1 MVAPARKAYTN
12 DEKID
17 ALVRMN
23 TELLSEFWIMRDRMI
38 VLEHLRCV

>member
-17 ALVRMN
+17 ALVRMKN
-23 TELLSEFWIMRDRMI
+23 LDHIFGDA
-38 VLEHLRCV
+38 